1 MISKIDIIIT
11 FPNNYSDKIKQI
23 LKRSAENCPVHKSL
37 SNDIEKIFNL
47 SMVNKYFFFF

>member
-37 SNDIEKIFNL
+37 SKNIEKNIQFI
-47 SMVNKYFFFF
+47 YGQ